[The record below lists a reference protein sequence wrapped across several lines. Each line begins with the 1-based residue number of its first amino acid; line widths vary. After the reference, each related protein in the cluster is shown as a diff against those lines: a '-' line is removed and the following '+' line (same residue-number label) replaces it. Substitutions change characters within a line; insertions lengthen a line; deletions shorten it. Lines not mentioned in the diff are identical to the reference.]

1 MLALFG
7 YASRVQSDN
16 RSFEEAN
23 PVHERFLRDVLQNRN
38 NKAILDRWSSLRLPD
53 GWLVAGCL
61 FQTIWNLRSGA
72 AAEAR
77 IKDYDIFYFDGADL
91 SEDAERRIQS
101 VVHDVFGDLGI
112 VVEAKNQARVH
123 LWYRD
128 HFGYAYP
135 PLRSSCEGIDR
146 FLVPATCVGLR
157 PGGAA
162 GWQVYA
168 PHGLQLLYDGVLE
181 PNVLTDH
188 RDLFE
193 EKVRSYRS
201 RWPWLTVAMHPGQS

>member
-1 MLALFG
+1 M
-7 YASRVQSDN
+7 QSDL
-16 RSFEEAN
+16 RTLDETD
-23 PVHERFLRDVLQNRN
+23 PVQARFVRDVLKNRN
-38 NKAILDRWSSLRLPD
+38 NKAILDRWASLRLPD

-91 SEDAERRIQS
+91 SEEGERRVQHA
-101 VVHDVFGDLGI
+101 VDDVFGDLGV

-123 LWYRD
+123 LWYQD

-135 PLRSSCEGIDR
+135 PLRSSGDGMDR
-146 FLVPATCVGLR
+146 FLVTATCVGLR
-157 PGGAA
+157 PNDAA

-168 PHGLQLLYDGVLE
+168 PHGLQLLYDGVLG

-188 RDLFE
+188 GDLFE
-193 EKVRSYRS
+193 EKVRSYQS
-201 RWPWLTVAMHPGQS
+201 RWPWLTVTTLTGQC